1 MTSRKAKVDSL
12 FKQGYNCSQAVFA
25 AYSDL
30 FGVDEE
36 TALKISSSFGG
47 GFGRMREICGA
58 VSGMCMVAGLATG
71 STDSGDKAAKQHNYE
86 VVQQMVNEFKQTAGS
101 IVCRELLG
109 LDENADTSNTK
120 PDERNK
126 EFYEKRPCSQLV
138 LDAADIIDR
147 VLLNPEE
154 GEK

>member
-36 TALKISSSFGG
+36 TALRVASSFGG
-47 GFGRMREICGA
+47 GIGRMRGACGA
-58 VSGMCMVAGLATG
+58 VTGMCMVAGLATG
-71 STDSGDKAAKQHNYE
+71 STDSADKEAKQHNYA
-86 VVQQMVNEFKQTAGS
+86 VVQQMVNEFRETAGS

-109 LDENADTSNTK
+109 LDENEDTSNTK

-126 EFYEKRPCSQLV
+126 EFYEKRPCAQLV

-147 VLLNPEE
+147 VLLKQTEE
-154 GEK
+154 